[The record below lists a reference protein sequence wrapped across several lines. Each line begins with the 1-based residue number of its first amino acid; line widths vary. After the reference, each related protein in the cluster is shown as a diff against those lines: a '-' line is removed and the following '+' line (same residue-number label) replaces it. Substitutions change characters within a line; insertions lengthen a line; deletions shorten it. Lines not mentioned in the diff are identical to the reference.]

1 MRKTV
6 YAICEQRRLRS
17 DSASTQSD
25 QQFCGSLLCSI
36 IPIVTK
42 PKVSR
47 LSLVSVA
54 EQTGLSL
61 IWPHT
66 TEDRFSRD
74 KAQIILVL
82 MRVITLSM

>member
-1 MRKTV
+1 MRKPV
-6 YAICEQRRLRS
+6 YTICEQQRLRS

-36 IPIVTK
+36 ISIVAK
-42 PKVSR
+42 PKVSS

-61 IWPHT
+61 TWSHT
-66 TEDRFSRD
+66 IEDRFSHD
-74 KAQIILVL
+74 EA
-82 MRVITLSM
+82 